1 MWALYHIIAPL
12 SMGSGRTGMAA
23 TLEGRDFI
31 GIEQE
36 RASFDVAEAA
46 IRWATEQVPEMVQ
59 EEMIQAR
66 MEV

>member
-1 MWALYHIIAPL
+1 
-12 SMGSGRTGMAA
+12 
-23 TLEGRDFI
+23 LEGRDFI